1 MKIIN
6 YDFENIGGLLQV
18 IAVPPSSFLRVRKDY
33 VTSLNYLEL
42 RNRDG
47 IISLPIY
54 ADDTYSFSEDKEN
67 GDAGDAWSVRVEG
80 VIPKLS
86 PVNRELLEVLERGL
100 WYVLAVDGNGEVHW
114 CGQEEALLQF
124 NTNKTSGQTATNRN
138 GTTFTFSCVQDE
150 PTVYITEMEDLEA

>member
-6 YDFENIGGLLQV
+6 YDFENIGGLLKV
-18 IAVPPSSFLRVRKDY
+18 LAVPPSSFLRVRKDY
-33 VTSLNYLEL
+33 VTGLNYLEL
-42 RNRDG
+42 RNRDS

-86 PVNRELLEVLERGL
+86 PVNRELLEVLERGMYWRL
-100 WYVLAVDGNGEVHW
+100 TETARFIGAARKRHYYSSIQAIPADRRLQTGTARHSPSVAFRMS
-114 CGQEEALLQF
+114 LLF
-124 NTNKTSGQTATNRN
+124 
-138 GTTFTFSCVQDE
+138 
-150 PTVYITEMEDLEA
+150 I

>member
-1 MKIIN
+1 MKVIN

-18 IAVPPSSFLRVRKDY
+18 LAVPPSSFLRIRKDY
-33 VTSLNYLEL
+33 VTNLNYLEL

-100 WYVLAVDGNGEVHW
+100 WYVLTETARFIGAARKRHCYSSIQARPADRRLQTGTARHSPSV
-114 CGQEEALLQF
+114 AFRMSLLF
-124 NTNKTSGQTATNRN
+124 
-138 GTTFTFSCVQDE
+138 
-150 PTVYITEMEDLEA
+150 I